1 MIKKMVYLRQWRTV
15 FELHVISFVGGILT
29 KKSKCYSISKVASI
43 KSYCIISMSSRL
55 LGTQVYAILAVC
67 TRFAGY
73 YALQYLSSISVL
85 RILIMIAFGTRFR
98 WVLRL
103 PSVGFRWVARFALRA
118 RFYALRAHASLYALK
133 IFCLK
138 PVPDPCASTHKI

>member
-98 WVLRL
+98 WV
-103 PSVGFRWVARFALRA
+103 ARFALRA
-118 RFYALRAHASLYALK
+118 RFYALRACASLYALK

-138 PVPDPCASTHKI
+138 PVPDPCVSTHKI

>member
-43 KSYCIISMSSRL
+43 KSYCL

-118 RFYALRAHASLYALK
+118 RFCALRAHASHYALK

>member
-103 PSVGFRWVARFALRA
+103 PSVGFRWVAIFFLLKT
-118 RFYALRAHASLYALK
+118 YSQPMCIISQSLNK
-133 IFCLK
+133 IR
-138 PVPDPCASTHKI
+138 PVV